1 MNWIIIV
8 AGGNGS
14 RMGQNQNKVFLPIN
28 GKEIIAHALEIFEN
42 SKTIDHILI
51 TAKQKEID
59 QISSII
65 VKYGYKKIKK
75 IITVDSKERQKNTWE
90 AIKWLHQNTDSSDIV
105 GVHNAVNPLVSTQ
118 EIEAVFTEAKKHGAA
133 LLAMPAKDTVKVAN
147 KDLFVDHT
155 PNREFLFYAQTPQVA
170 VLSILYEAFTKAQK
184 DNYWGTDDTGLIE
197 RVNKKVKLVHCSANN
212 IKITYPIDLVA
223 AQQMILQRDINHTKN
238 NE

>member
-28 GKEIIAHALEIFEN
+28 GKEIIAHTLEIFE
-42 SKTIDHILI
+42 SSEIIDHILI
-51 TAKQKEID
+51 TAKQKDID
-59 QISSII
+59 QISSI
-65 VKYGYKKIKK
+65 VTKYDYKKIKK
-75 IITVDSKERQKNTWE
+75 IVTVNSKERQKNTWE
-90 AIKWLHQNTDSSDIV
+90 AIKWLLKNTDSKDIV
-105 GVHNAVNPLVSTQ
+105 GIHNAVNPLVSAQ

-147 KDLFVDHT
+147 KNLFVDYS
-155 PNREFLFYAQTPQVA
+155 PNREQVFYAQTPQVA
-170 VLSILYEAFTKAQK
+170 KLSILKKAFQKAES
-184 DNYWGTDDTGLIE
+184 DNFWGTDDTSLIE
-197 RVNKKVKLVHCSANN
+197 RINEKVKLVYCSANN

-223 AQQMILQRDINHTKN
+223 AQQMILQREINKAKH